1 MVRLALRRAD
11 FPGALENRLR
21 PEVKMTTQ
29 TIERAGVATGRGNP
43 LTLLGPELKVGDTAP
58 EVHLTAADLSIKTL
72 DDLTDH
78 GKRAALLIVV
88 PSLDTPTCNIES
100 QKFNKRVTELSGVK
114 PYIVSMDLPFA
125 MTRWNNENE
134 GTIDVLSDYRDHRFG
149 FDYGVRIK
157 ETGLLMR
164 SNFLIG
170 PDKKLAYVE
179 IVPEISHE
187 PNYDATIAAAQAFA
201 K

>member
-1 MVRLALRRAD
+1 
-11 FPGALENRLR
+11 
-21 PEVKMTTQ
+21 MTTQ
-29 TIERAGVATGRGNP
+29 TTERAGVVTGRGNP
-43 LTLLGPELKVGDTAP
+43 LTLLGPELKAGDTAP

-100 QKFNKRVTELSGVK
+100 QTFNKRVTELAGVK

-125 MTRWNNENE
+125 MTRWNTENE
-134 GTIDVLSDYRDHRFG
+134 GSIDVLSDYRDHSFG
-149 FDYGVRIK
+149 LAYGVRIK
-157 ETGLLMR
+157 ENGLLMR

-179 IVPEISHE
+179 VVPEISDQ
-187 PNYDATIAAAQAFA
+187 PNYDATIKAAQAFA

>member
-1 MVRLALRRAD
+1 
-11 FPGALENRLR
+11 
-21 PEVKMTTQ
+21 MTT
-29 TIERAGVATGRGNP
+29 TIERAGIVTGRGNP

-58 EVHLTAADLSIKTL
+58 ELHLTAADLSIKTL

-78 GKRAALLIVV
+78 GKRATLLIVV
-88 PSLDTPTCNIES
+88 PSLDTPTCAIES
-100 QKFNKRVTELSGVK
+100 QTFNKRLSELKSVK

-125 MTRWNNENE
+125 MTRWCGAIE
-134 GTIDVLSDYRDHRFG
+134 GFSIDVLSDYRDHRFG

-164 SNFLIG
+164 ANFLIG
-170 PDKKLAYVE
+170 PDKKLHYVE
-179 IVPEISHE
+179 IVPEISQQ
-187 PNYDATIAAAQAFA
+187 PDYDATIKAAQAAA